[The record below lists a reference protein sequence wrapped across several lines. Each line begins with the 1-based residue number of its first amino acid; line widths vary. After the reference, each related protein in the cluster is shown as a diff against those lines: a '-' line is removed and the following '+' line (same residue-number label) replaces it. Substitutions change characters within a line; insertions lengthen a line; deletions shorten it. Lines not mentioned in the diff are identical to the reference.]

1 MQILVGIIVIFLY
14 DIVIILN
21 GILIFHFH
29 IFFKENHK
37 RSSLIIVIITIFIV
51 NVTNWVRY
59 FVIITMVIIIT
70 LVILL

>member
-51 NVTNWVRY
+51 NVTN
-59 FVIITMVIIIT
+59 
-70 LVILL
+70 